1 MPKKE
6 GMRTYAKAIIG
17 LSVFGALNA
26 LYLTV
31 LFVRNKWGAGAS
43 SICDFNS
50 GASCSNVI
58 TSPYALFLGVPVC
71 TVALMV
77 YPLLAGLG
85 IAALK
90 RAQTRNLFYAASIL
104 AAMGLML
111 NVVYVYN
118 EVAHIKAVCVLCVG
132 CTFIIAAV
140 LFSSVRGYFWSKE

>member
-1 MPKKE
+1 
-6 GMRTYAKAIIG
+6 MRTYAKAIIA

-31 LFVRNKWGAGAS
+31 QFVRNKWGAGAS

-50 GASCSNVI
+50 EASCTSVI
-58 TSPYALFLGVPVC
+58 TSPYALFLGMPVC
-71 TVALMV
+71 TIALMV

-111 NVVYVYN
+111 NVVYIYN
-118 EVAHIKAVCVLCVG
+118 EVVYIKAICVLCIG
-132 CTFIIAAV
+132 CTFVIAAV
-140 LFSSVRGYFWSKE
+140 LFSAIRGYFLSQE